1 MLEVEMGP
9 LLAPLSPGTRGGGP
23 TDHSHERIDWRMT
36 SLLFFFPALGGLLFG
51 CGGGRPRA

>member
-1 MLEVEMGP
+1 MGP